1 MRGARW
7 VGVAMVVV
15 TAIACGGRYPLLPR
29 NVRESVHRDH
39 PTCRGRHIRG
49 VDLGGGRYQVLG
61 CDLNVVYVCPTGPH
75 SRWQSCMPEQTAGG
89 YAVAT
94 APAQP
99 VTIVVTGGVQGPQ
112 TIQSYPAQ
120 PAQAQAQPPQAQA
133 YAAPQAQ
140 AAGVPTPEQ
149 IEAGVGQWID
159 SHRAEILACTGTP
172 AAWLTSERSA
182 LDGAALRGRMLP
194 HVGHAQGVRASPP
207 IGRGRARLRP
217 TGPRAAPSPAAR
229 RR

>member
-120 PAQAQAQPPQAQA
+120 PAQAQAQPPQAYAAPQA
-133 YAAPQAQ
+133 EAAPQAQ

-172 AAWLTSERSA
+172 AALVEVAWDATGIPAVTLGGEM
-182 LDGAALRGRMLP
+182 RGSQGEPCVAGVLSGVQLNVAGQPGSVR
-194 HVGHAQGVRASPP
+194 HVVQ
-207 IGRGRARLRP
+207 
-217 TGPRAAPSPAAR
+217 
-229 RR
+229 